1 MDIRT
6 FSRAQLSIL
15 DLTAQKLAWTCAPF
29 LPYESKKTLEVDE
42 VGDFI
47 CYFHLSF
54 PLSHARL
61 VAKEW
66 VNTGKT
72 EGILSNILFTLE
84 IDL

>member
-1 MDIRT
+1 MDIQT

-29 LPYESKKTLEVDE
+29 LPYESKNTLEVDE

-47 CYFHLSF
+47 CYFHVSF

-66 VNTGKT
+66 VTTGKT